1 MSRQT
6 SSPGHDAPE
15 PNANHQGKNVP
26 DAVEAGNVNAREAL
40 PSGVAAQDARPTAAG
55 GSAAGGPAESG
66 KPRAAGNSPVQ
77 QSDAPVDVPRT
88 PDKPTSQTEDVA
100 AEESKPPKNP
110 DDGSVWADTEL
121 PAPNKKGVRPQW
133 F

>member
-1 MSRQT
+1 MTRHTSR
-6 SSPGHDAPE
+6 PGHDALE
-15 PNANHQGKNVP
+15 PNADHQGKNVP
-26 DAVEAGNVNAREAL
+26 DAVEAGNVDARKAL
-40 PSGVAAQDARPTAAG
+40 QSGATAQDARPKAAG
-55 GSAAGGPAESG
+55 GSAGEPAESG
-66 KPRAAGNSPVQ
+66 KPRAGGNSPVQ

>member
-1 MSRQT
+1 MSRHN
-6 SSPGHDAPE
+6 SPPEHDAS
-15 PNANHQGKNVP
+15 GP
-26 DAVEAGNVNAREAL
+26 DAVRQDKSAPDVVESGQTGARETSQADTL
-40 PSGVAAQDARPTAAG
+40 AQET
-55 GSAAGGPAESG
+55 GSRTTDGPVESG
-66 KPRAAGNSPVQ
+66 NSRRAENSPVQ

-88 PDKPTSQTEDVA
+88 PDRPTSQTEDVA
-100 AEESKPPKNP
+100 AEESKPRKNP